1 MQTTYRLKVK
11 EISMAF
17 IKSLKTLFADQE
29 VEIIVKTADPHLK
42 KSTSANSALLQ
53 MIEENRKKAPLVDSN
68 INIRDLIDN
77 THNP

>member
-29 VEIIVKTADPHLK
+29 VEIIVKTADPLVK
-42 KSTSANSALLQ
+42 KSITVNSALLQ
-53 MIEENRKKAPLVDSN
+53 MIEENREKAPLVDSN